1 MRQAGGVCVAD
12 EVQTGFGRVGEHFW
26 SFQLSGV
33 LPDIVTMGKPIANGF
48 PMGAVVTTPA
58 IATAFNTG
66 MEYFNT
72 FGGNPV
78 SCAVGLEVLRVIAD
92 DGLQQNAREVGN
104 YWMEQLQALSN
115 DHPIIGHVRGS
126 GLFLGIEL
134 VRDKSTLEPA
144 DWEATYIAER
154 MNAHGILLSTE
165 GPHHNVLKL
174 KPPLIFRREHVDQF
188 METFAAVLDDTVLA
202 T

>member
-1 MRQAGGVCVAD
+1 M
-12 EVQTGFGRVGEHFW
+12 QTGFGRVGEHFW

-104 YWMEQLQALSN
+104 YWMEQLQATSAMT
-115 DHPIIGHVRGS
+115 IRS
-126 GLFLGIEL
+126 LGMSV
-134 VRDKSTLEPA
+134 VRDCSWASSLC
-144 DWEATYIAER
+144 ATR
-154 MNAHGILLSTE
+154 AHWNRPIGKRHTS
-165 GPHHNVLKL
+165 
-174 KPPLIFRREHVDQF
+174 QS
-188 METFAAVLDDTVLA
+188 A
-202 T
+202 